1 MSKKELE
8 KIIKEVKS
16 RMNYKEPQKSNKGWI
31 IGIGVAVI
39 AALIGLV
46 LWLRTKNDEDI
57 EEYYEYFDDEMED
70 ELEDD
75 ELYGLLQEEDEED
88 EEEDENI
95 GYVSIKNFSDEDEED
110 EEEITE

>member
-46 LWLRTKNDEDI
+46 LWIRTKNDEDI

-75 ELYGLLQEEDEED
+75 ELYGLLQEDEDDEDEED
-88 EEEDENI
+88 I
-95 GYVSIKNFSDEDEED
+95 GYVSIKNFSDEDEDEED
-110 EEEITE
+110 EEIIE